1 MVDSSASTGS
11 TPELPRPTGPLVWAE
26 PALRQAVEAFQEEV
40 FRQLDP
46 GPDGRSADDR
56 RVVEEIVRLG
66 MQPDILDALR
76 GRSDPHEAIRD
87 LATRYAF
94 EALMVKDRAF
104 PELDPLSQALIRRVL
119 DVIDKRACQVAKRT
133 GEDPREE
140 DPDLEFSICGSLSR
154 YVPRKPMGAHIT
166 WKLRH
171 YEGAVSRAMRQ
182 IENLVKRPEVTGPF
196 VAYVLDAPA
205 LDALKAQ
212 LLQLARGGGRRG
224 LDYEAVVRFF
234 ALPETVAFVKRFAAT
249 VQTAR
254 TLYAEDEYAGI
265 AWQGRRRLPAD
276 RRQGYLE
283 VAIAELTRPQNVSLD
298 GSEDDTDD
306 GSDWHDVIPDAAAV
320 NRAWGRID
328 LLHKEPFERWITRH
342 AIEAQPHDPVW
353 RVAELRFIRGL
364 TPDEI
369 VAQGLADRETLA
381 AVQRQM
387 DAFRADPDV
396 WHVWVSTTMG

>member
-1 MVDSSASTGS
+1 MAHSSASTGL

-26 PALRQAVEAFQEEV
+26 PALGQAVEALQEQV
-40 FRQLDP
+40 FRELDP

-56 RVVEEIVRLG
+56 RVVEEIVSLG

-76 GRSDPHEAIRD
+76 GRSDPHEAVRD

-94 EALMVKDRAF
+94 EALMVKGRALH
-104 PELDPLSQALIRRVL
+104 ELDPLSQALVLHTL
-119 DVIDKRACQVAKRT
+119 DVIYKRARQVAKRT
-133 GEDPREE
+133 GEDPLDE
-140 DPDLEFSICGSLSR
+140 DPDLSLSICRSLSR
-154 YVPRKPMGAHIT
+154 YVPRKPMGAHIS

-171 YEGAVSRAMRQ
+171 CENAVRRAMRQ

-196 VAYVLDAPA
+196 VAYVLDGPA

-265 AWQGRRRLPAD
+265 AWQGRRRLPTA

-283 VAIAELTRPQNVSLD
+283 AAIAKLNRPQNVSLD
-298 GSEDDTDD
+298 ASEEDADD

-320 NRAWGRID
+320 NRAWGRVD
-328 LLHKEPFERWITRH
+328 SLHNESFERWITRH
-342 AIEAQPHDPVW
+342 AMEAQPHDPLW
-353 RVAELRFIRGL
+353 RTAELRFIQGL

-381 AVQRQM
+381 AVQRRV
-387 DAFRADPDV
+387 DAFRADPDA
-396 WHVWVSTTMG
+396 WHVWASTTMG